1 MNSPFFIRL
10 YYGIIIDSKGTVIWL
25 KKKLKRFFRSEKY
38 KKMKLICI
46 VGLSI
51 IFLFAAGFFVSIS
64 LIQNFSSNAEEIKF
78 IEQNGTKYLSI
89 KDGFIAEELKVQAG
103 ALLPNLNEYFNDTY
117 KLASNA
123 TVSYLE
129 GDKALEVTD
138 FTYVKD
144 GATYV
149 RGVTNLTALIKNN
162 NEEYESKLVI
172 EDTQKPFVHL
182 QSVTITEGEAIDATR
197 FVAIFVDNS
206 QIVDFNATIVG
217 TDEYLK
223 IGNYDIRVN
232 VCDMSNNC
240 VIGDTTLVIQEKEV
254 INEEDISS
262 SETGSGEEGG
272 DVENPGKPDN
282 PTPPEPLKP
291 PVVADPSLTKLTISK
306 GTLSP
311 AFKSSVKSYKV
322 TVENSVKSIKI
333 TATAAK
339 GSTFIS
345 GYGSRT
351 VNLKVGSNTIY
362 VKVKNSDNKTV
373 AYKIVVTRKQAPS
386 SGGGGSTGGDTGG
399 GSGGGTTTPPETER
413 VFIEKKTSSN
423 FPYRVIDH
431 YGTKEYHLAS
441 QVTYNLYSDNYIE
454 VLSFSGSTWSEWDF
468 TNYKTNVKAMK
479 QEAEEVLAA
488 NASTRQYFLEKTNE
502 TRKANGVAPVTL
514 DYDLSIV
521 ATMRTFEL
529 TYGNTLSHTRPDG
542 RRFYTI
548 LKDYGFKAGY
558 LNGTKHYGENMA
570 YWQYT
575 DASAYSALIASSGH
589 KQNILD
595 TRWKKMG
602 VGTFTFYG
610 RRYWI
615 QLFTT

>member
-1 MNSPFFIRL
+1 MIKRL
-10 YYGIIIDSKGTVIWL
+10 GSYVIIIDSKGMVIYL
-25 KKKLKRFFRSEKY
+25 KKKLKKIKKFFRSQKFRSMEIIC
-38 KKMKLICI
+38 LI
-46 VGLSI
+46 GLSVI
-51 IFLFAAGFFVSIS
+51 LLCSGVFFVTISI
-64 LIQNFSSNAEEIKF
+64 IQRFSNHAEEVKY
-78 IEQNGTKYLSI
+78 IEENGIKYLTI

-103 ALLPNLNEYFNDTY
+103 ALLPNLNEYFNESY
-117 KLASNA
+117 KLDSNA
-123 TVSYLE
+123 SVSYYDGE
-129 GDKALEVTD
+129 ETLEVAD

-172 EDTQKPFVHL
+172 EDTQKPFVQL
-182 QSVTITEGEAIDATR
+182 QSVTITEGEAVDATR

-206 QIVDFNATIVG
+206 QILDFNATIVG
-217 TDEYLK
+217 TDEYVK
-223 IGNYDIRVN
+223 IGNYNVRIN
-232 VCDMSNNC
+232 VCDMANNC
-240 VIGDTTLVIQEKEV
+240 VVDSTTLTIKEKEV
-254 INEEDISS
+254 VVEEDISS
-262 SETGSGEEGG
+262 FETGAGEE
-272 DVENPGKPDN
+272 DTPVEPEKPVTPNPQ
-282 PTPPEPLKP
+282 
-291 PVVADPSLTKLTISK
+291 VVADPSLTKLTVSK

-311 AFKSSVKSYKV
+311 SFKSSTKSYKV
-322 TVENSVKSIKI
+322 TVDNSVKSIKI

-345 GYGSRT
+345 GYGTRT

-362 VKVKNSDNKTV
+362 VKVKNTDNKTV
-373 AYKIVVTRKQAPS
+373 AYKIVVTRKAAPTT
-386 SGGGGSTGGDTGG
+386 GGGTGGSTGGDTGG
-399 GSGGGTTTPPETER
+399 GTGGGTGEVTTPEKER
-413 VFIEKKTSSN
+413 VFIEKRTSNN

-441 QVTYNLYSDNYIE
+441 QVTYNLYSDNYVE
-454 VLSFSGSTWSEWDF
+454 VLSFSGSVWAEWDF
-468 TNYKTNVKAMK
+468 TNYKTNVKTMK
-479 QEAEEVLAA
+479 KEAEEVLAA
-488 NASTRQYFLEKTNE
+488 NASTRQYFLEQTNA

-521 ATMRTFEL
+521 ATIRTFEL

-558 LNGTKHYGENMA
+558 LNGTKYYGENMA

-575 DASAYSALIASSGH
+575 DESAYTALIASSGH

-602 VGTFTFYG
+602 VGTFTFSG

>member
-1 MNSPFFIRL
+1 MIKRL
-10 YYGIIIDSKGTVIWL
+10 NTYVIIIDSKGMVIYL
-25 KKKLKRFFRSEKY
+25 KNKLKKLKRILKTEKF
-38 KKMKLICI
+38 KNMELLCLI
-46 VGLSI
+46 GLSI
-51 IFLFAAGFFVSIS
+51 ILLISISIFVGSS
-64 LIQNFSSNAEEIKF
+64 LIQRFSNKAEEIKY

-103 ALLPNLNEYFNDTY
+103 ALLPNLNEYFNDSY
-117 KLASNA
+117 KLDSDASVA
-123 TVSYLE
+123 YYDGKKS
-129 GDKALEVTD
+129 LEVSD

-149 RGVTNLTALIKNN
+149 RGITNLTALIKNN
-162 NEEYESKLVI
+162 NEEYESKLII
-172 EDTQKPFVHL
+172 EDTQKPFVQL
-182 QSVTITEGEAIDATR
+182 QNVTITEGEAIDATR
-197 FVAIFVDNS
+197 FVAIYVDNS
-206 QIVDFNATIVG
+206 QILDFNATIIG
-217 TDEYLK
+217 TEQYVK
-223 IGNYDIRVN
+223 IGNYDIKVN
-232 VCDMSNNC
+232 VCDMANNC
-240 VIGDTTLVIQEKEV
+240 VVGETKLVIKEKEV
-254 INEEDISS
+254 VVEEDISS
-262 SETGSGEEGG
+262 FETGSGEE
-272 DVENPGKPDN
+272 DTPVEPDKPT
-282 PTPPEPLKP
+282 TPDPQKP
-291 PVVADPSLTKLTISK
+291 PVVADPSLTKLTVSK

-311 AFKSSVKSYKV
+311 VFKSSTKSYKV
-322 TVENSVKSIKI
+322 TVENSVKSIKV

-345 GYGSRT
+345 GYGTRT
-351 VNLKVGSNTIY
+351 VNLKVGDNTIY
-362 VKVKNSDNKTV
+362 VKVKNSDNKTI
-373 AYKIVVTRKQAPS
+373 AYKIVVTRKAAPQS
-386 SGGGGSTGGDTGG
+386 SGGGNGDTGG
-399 GSGGGTTTPPETER
+399 STGNPGGPGGTTAPEKER
-413 VFIEKKTSSN
+413 VFLEKRTSYN
-423 FPYRVIDH
+423 FPYRMIDH

-441 QVTYNLYSDNYIE
+441 EVTYNLYSDNYIE
-454 VLSFSGSTWSEWDF
+454 VLSFNGSVWTEWDF
-468 TNYKTNVKAMK
+468 SGYKTDVKAMK
-479 QEAEEVLAA
+479 KEAEEVLAA
-488 NASTRQYFLEKTNE
+488 NASTRQYFLEQTNA
-502 TRKANGVAPVTL
+502 TRKANGVSPVTL

-521 ATMRTFEL
+521 ATIRTFEL